1 MYGRVWF
8 NMKLFSL
15 LSPQEIR
22 KGFLLFLMILTM
34 ALLDTIGVAS
44 VFPFMAVLADP
55 EIIQTNFLL
64 NKIFLTSKVFGV
76 ESELQFIFFLGI
88 FLFLMLVTSLVFKS
102 ITIYAQLRFI
112 QMREFTIGK
121 RLLEGYL
128 SQPYSWFLSRNSAD
142 IGKTILSETTVIIQQ
157 GLNPMILMI
166 ANSTVAIFLIIL
178 LIVIN
183 PILALIMGC
192 ILGVSYAVIYTSL
205 RKYLN
210 KIGDIR
216 LENNQNRFTTVSEA
230 FGASKEVKIRS
241 LENTFINRFSKA
253 AQIFARTNSS
263 AMAIQ
268 QLPRFAL
275 EGVAFGSVILVMLF
289 MISQKGNFNEALP
302 IVSLYVFAGYRLMP
316 ALQQI
321 YSSISQIR
329 FVGPSVES
337 LSNDLKNLKSDKLNH
352 NRNALPVNKSIT
364 LKSIH
369 YNYPNSSRSTLKNIN
384 LSIPAKSTV
393 GFVGATGSG
402 KTTTVDIILGLLEPK
417 KGTLEVDGQII
428 NRHNVKSWQSSI
440 GYVPQHIYLSDN
452 TVAANI
458 AFGIED
464 EDINDE
470 AIEKASKIANL
481 HDFVINN
488 LPNQYQTT
496 IGERGVRLSGGER
509 QRIGIA
515 RALYH
520 NPQVLIL
527 DEATSSLDN
536 QTEQAVMQAVNKI
549 SKDILIILIA
559 HRLNTVKD
567 CDNIFVMEKGE
578 LIKQGTF
585 EDLKL

>member
-1 MYGRVWF
+1 
-8 NMKLFSL
+8 MKLLSL

-22 KGFLLFLMILTM
+22 KGFLLFLMILIM

-55 EIIQTNFLL
+55 SIIQTNSLL
-64 NKIFLTSKVFGV
+64 NKFFLVSNALGV
-76 ESELQFIFFLGI
+76 ENELQFIFFLGV
-88 FLFLMLVTSLVFKS
+88 FLFLMLVSSLFFKS

-112 QMREFTIGK
+112 QMREYTIGK

-128 SQPYSWFLSRNSAD
+128 SQSYSWFLSRNSAD
-142 IGKTILSETTVIIQQ
+142 IGKSILSETTVVIQQ
-157 GLNPMILMI
+157 GLNPLILLI
-166 ANSTVAIFLIIL
+166 ANSTVAISLIL
-178 LIVIN
+178 LLIFIN
-183 PILALIMGC
+183 PILALVVGC
-192 ILGVSYAVIYTSL
+192 ILGLSYFAIYASL

-210 KIGDIR
+210 NIGEIR
-216 LENNQNRFTTVSEA
+216 LENNQSRFTAVSEA
-230 FGASKEVKIRS
+230 FGAAKEVKIRS
-241 LENTFINRFSKA
+241 LESAFIKRFSKA

-321 YSSISQIR
+321 YSSITQLR

-337 LSNDLKNLKSDKLNH
+337 LSNDLKNLKSNELNYH
-352 NRNALPVNKSIT
+352 RNTISVKKSIS
-364 LKSIH
+364 LKNIH
-369 YNYPNSSRSTLKNIN
+369 YNYPNSKRTALKNIN

-393 GFVGATGSG
+393 GFVGTTGSG
-402 KTTTVDIILGLLEPK
+402 KTTTVDIILGLLEPQ

-428 NRHNVKSWQSSI
+428 NKHNVRSWQSSI

-458 AFGIED
+458 AFGID
-464 EDINDE
+464 KEDISYE

-481 HDFVINN
+481 HDFVIDN
-488 LPNQYQTT
+488 LPNQYQTF

-536 QTEQAVMQAVNKI
+536 QTEQSVMEAVNNL

-559 HRLNTVKD
+559 HRLNTVKK
-567 CDNIFVMEKGE
+567 CDNIFLMEKGE
-578 LIKQGTF
+578 LKKQGSF

>member
-1 MYGRVWF
+1 
-8 NMKLFSL
+8 MKLISL
-15 LSPQEIR
+15 LTPQEIR
-22 KGFLLFLMILTM
+22 RGTLLFFMILIM

-55 EIIQTNFLL
+55 GIIQTNILL
-64 NKIFLTSKVFGV
+64 NKFFLISKVFGV

-88 FLFLMLVTSLVFKS
+88 FLFLMLISSLAFKS
-102 ITIYAQLRFI
+102 VTIYAQLRFI
-112 QMREFTIGK
+112 QMREYTIGK

-128 SQPYSWFLSRNSAD
+128 GQSYSWFLSKNSAD
-142 IGKTILSETTVIIQQ
+142 IGKTILSETTIVIQQ
-157 GLNPMILMI
+157 GLNPLILLI
-166 ANSTVAIFLIIL
+166 ANSTVSISLIIL
-178 LIVIN
+178 LILIN
-183 PILALIMGC
+183 PILALIVGC
-192 ILGVSYAVIYTSL
+192 ILGVSYAVVYTSL

-210 KIGDIR
+210 KIGEVR
-216 LENNQNRFTTVSEA
+216 LENNQDRFTAVSEA

-241 LENTFINRFSKA
+241 LENVFIKRFSKA

-263 AMAIQ
+263 ALAIQ

-289 MISQKGNFNEALP
+289 MISKKGNFNEALP

-321 YSSISQIR
+321 YSSITQLR
-329 FVGPSVES
+329 FIGPSVDS
-337 LSNDLKNLKSDKLNH
+337 LSNDLKNLRVDKANYDK
-352 NRNALPVNKSIT
+352 NVIPVTKSII
-364 LKSIH
+364 LKNIY
-369 YNYPNSSRSTLKNIN
+369 YNYPNSSRATLKNIN
-384 LSIPAKSTV
+384 LTIPAKSTV

-402 KTTTVDIILGLLEPK
+402 KTTTVDIILGLLEPE
-417 KGTLEVDGQII
+417 KGTLEVDEKII
-428 NRHNVKSWQSSI
+428 NRHNIKSWQSSI

-464 EDINDE
+464 EYINYE

-481 HDFVINN
+481 HNFVINN
-488 LPNQYQTT
+488 LPNQYQTN

-536 QTEQAVMQAVNKI
+536 QTEQVVMQAINKL

-559 HRLNTVKD
+559 HRLNTVKN

>member
-1 MYGRVWF
+1 
-8 NMKLFSL
+8 MKLLSL

-22 KGFLLFLMILTM
+22 KGFLLFLMILIM

-55 EIIQTNFLL
+55 SIIQTNSLL
-64 NKIFLTSKVFGV
+64 NKFFLVSNALGV
-76 ESELQFIFFLGI
+76 ENELQFIFFLGV
-88 FLFLMLVTSLVFKS
+88 FLFLMLVASLFFKS

-112 QMREFTIGK
+112 QMREYTIGK

-128 SQPYSWFLSRNSAD
+128 SQSYSWFLSRNSAD
-142 IGKTILSETTVIIQQ
+142 IGKSILSETTVVIQQ
-157 GLNPMILMI
+157 GLNPLILLI
-166 ANSTVAIFLIIL
+166 ANSTVAISLIL
-178 LIVIN
+178 LLIFIN
-183 PILALIMGC
+183 PILALVVGC
-192 ILGVSYAVIYTSL
+192 ILGLSYLAIYASL

-210 KIGDIR
+210 NIGEIR
-216 LENNQNRFTTVSEA
+216 LENNQSRFTAVSEA
-230 FGASKEVKIRS
+230 FGAAKEVKIRS
-241 LENTFINRFSKA
+241 LESAFIKRFSKA

-321 YSSISQIR
+321 YSSITQLR

-337 LSNDLKNLKSDKLNH
+337 LSNDLKNLKTNELNYH
-352 NRNALPVNKSIT
+352 RNAILVKKSIS
-364 LKSIH
+364 LKNIH
-369 YNYPNSSRSTLKNIN
+369 YNYPNSKRTALKNIN

-402 KTTTVDIILGLLEPK
+402 KTTTVDIILGLLEPQ

-428 NRHNVKSWQSSI
+428 NKHNVRSWQSSI

-458 AFGIED
+458 AFGID
-464 EDINDE
+464 EENINYE

-481 HDFVINN
+481 HDFVIDN
-488 LPNQYQTT
+488 LPNQYQTF

-536 QTEQAVMQAVNKI
+536 QTEQSVMEAVNNL

-559 HRLNTVKD
+559 HRLNTVKK
-567 CDNIFVMEKGE
+567 CDNIFLMEKGE
-578 LIKQGTF
+578 LKKQGSF